1 MSTGGHVDRLH
12 SRCDRAQR
20 QPGPGARP
28 TTDTGKAL
36 VDALLWIRT
45 PGESDGPCFCGLG
58 GPEDPERGL
67 VDPAA
72 GLWLA
77 EQARELIE
85 LAELALG
92 GPSMR
97 GPKH

>member
-1 MSTGGHVDRLH
+1 MTAPNHRCRLAVT
-12 SRCDRAQR
+12 SIACTLGATVLSGNPARAR
-20 QPGPGARP
+20 ARRP
-28 TTDTGKAL
+28 TP
-36 VDALLWIRT
+36 LWIRT